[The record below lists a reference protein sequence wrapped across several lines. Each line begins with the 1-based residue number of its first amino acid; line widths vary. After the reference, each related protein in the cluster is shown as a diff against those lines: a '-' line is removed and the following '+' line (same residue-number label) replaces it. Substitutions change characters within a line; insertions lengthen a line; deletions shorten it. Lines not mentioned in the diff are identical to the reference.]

1 MDAGRFRRTAIMYGL
16 SPTIILTA
24 VAPTT
29 TIAATG
35 DRALPVEIKLLHV
48 RGSRFVKVVNETR
61 HPSGRRG
68 CAGAVGSAART
79 VLGPG
84 YELKAVL
91 PHETSP
97 AQYRQV
103 DQRELQ
109 TLADEGWELV
119 TVVPYVYKNEE
130 HGTPDLAPRPMVTQ
144 VYPGYFFRRPKL
156 PR

>member
-1 MDAGRFRRTAIMYGL
+1 MRRG
-16 SPTIILTA
+16 ILLGCVAA
-24 VAPTT
+24 VA
-29 TIAATG
+29 
-35 DRALPVEIKLLHV
+35 AL
-48 RGSRFVKVVNETR
+48 
-61 HPSGRRG
+61 
-68 CAGAVGSAART
+68 
-79 VLGPG
+79 VLWAQQRERSVGPG

-156 PR
+156 AR